1 MTPRLIE
8 FLPRFWSYR
17 SWSSKFRTCV
27 MFYSGK
33 GKSVAPYNSSLVEN
47 QIFKV
52 FHVKSKNEYNLD
64 IDLVRS
70 NIPVFGASIF
80 LSLMSSD
87 VWIWDHTAV
96 HSSLWA
102 IQAWAIPFYGL
113 SSIFPHTQ
121 RSLLCLR
128 LECSSARGA
137 QCHGDSCDFDSNT
150 FTSYFT
156 SSVNQYCTVL
166 VQLSFCA
173 TMTLGVQLP
182 FMGSMGV
189 VKAGVIEWGQQDD
202 FEKE

>member
-1 MTPRLIE
+1 
-8 FLPRFWSYR
+8 
-17 SWSSKFRTCV
+17 
-27 MFYSGK
+27 MFYSGN
-33 GKSVAPYNSSLVEN
+33 GKPVAPYDSSSVETL
-47 QIFKV
+47 IIYV
-52 FHVKSKNEYNLD
+52 VRVKSKNEYNLD
-64 IDLVRS
+64 MDI
-70 NIPVFGASIF
+70 IPFFGASIF

-137 QCHGDSCDFDSNT
+137 QCHGDSCENDFDSNT

-202 FEKE
+202 FEKEKY

>member
-1 MTPRLIE
+1 MEKESLLHLI
-8 FLPRFWSYR
+8 
-17 SWSSKFRTCV
+17 
-27 MFYSGK
+27 
-33 GKSVAPYNSSLVEN
+33 
-47 QIFKV
+47 
-52 FHVKSKNEYNLD
+52 
-64 IDLVRS
+64 
-70 NIPVFGASIF
+70 
-80 LSLMSSD
+80 
-87 VWIWDHTAV
+87 
-96 HSSLWA
+96 
-102 IQAWAIPFYGL
+102 IQALLKIKFLKCFMSKVKMSTIWTSISSEAIYPFLELQYSYPSWAQTSEYGTIQRSIAVYGQYKHGPYIPFYGL
-113 SSIFPHTQ
+113 ASIFPHTQ

-137 QCHGDSCDFDSNT
+137 LCHDDSCDFDSNT

-156 SSVNQYCTVL
+156 SSVNQYCTE